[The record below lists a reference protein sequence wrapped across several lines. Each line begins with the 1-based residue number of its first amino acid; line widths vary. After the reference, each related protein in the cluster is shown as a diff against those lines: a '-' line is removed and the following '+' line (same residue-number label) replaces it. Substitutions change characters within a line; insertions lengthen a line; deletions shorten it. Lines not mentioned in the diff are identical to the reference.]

1 MFKRHDPTDR
11 RMNARTSTCI
21 ILITPQTLFGWG
33 QLRIRT
39 VIKVL
44 PNLYFG
50 EVGVL
55 HFPVIDLCFY
65 K

>member
-11 RMNARTSTCI
+11 RMNARTST
-21 ILITPQTLFGWG
+21 ILITLQTLFGWG
-33 QLRIRT
+33 QLCT